1 MPRIVPDTVG
11 YGRSNAATFTI
22 PSGATG
28 AAVAPVDLGR
38 NYTFLLL
45 RCEDCVGIPASTK
58 LSVQVGEDS
67 ADTLCTLGADDG
79 SAWQSANLPTSGS
92 IRFWVAPAAFA
103 QRLRLVL
110 SQNAT
115 ANVVWTVYGFDGSV
129 T

>member
-22 PSGATG
+22 PSGASG
-28 AAVAPVDLGR
+28 SAVAPVNLGR

-45 RCEDCVGIPASTK
+45 RCEDCAGIPASTK
-58 LSVQVGEDS
+58 LALQVGEDAS
-67 ADTLCTLGADDG
+67 DTLCTLGEDG
-79 SAWQSANLPTSGS
+79 AAWASENLPTSGS

-103 QRLRLVL
+103 QRVRLVL

-115 ANVVWTVYGFDGSV
+115 ANVVWTVYGFDGSI